1 MLRVRSEN
9 VLSIAIGKGSE
20 RPTPGRKNGG
30 KTVGSRG
37 ATYFPPEQLVE
48 KKNKKNKKRIKLIKK
63 REKVMEAKQW
73 VPEA

>member
-48 KKNKKNKKRIKLIKK
+48 KKNKKNKK
-63 REKVMEAKQW
+63 E
-73 VPEA
+73 